1 MKKNKLNIAIIG
13 TLPFPF
19 GFAETCRL
27 ILYTRGILELFH
39 NIRLLCLYPT
49 EFQHYKIK
57 NKHIKGKHEGI
68 DYEYT
73 CRTTAVPA
81 NKLKNY
87 YLRLIGL
94 KKSIIK
100 IYRYNKIQKIDA
112 IIIASRETPVIFAYY
127 LFSRFLCI
135 PIIHEAGEYPFL
147 RKTKSFITKI
157 DKFLYIQL
165 AVKLFDGIFS
175 PTKALLRYFRNILP
189 KSKKLALITMMVASD
204 KFVKKDNKDSKKSP
218 YIAYCGDLGYNK
230 DGVPI
235 LVKAFKII
243 SEKHN
248 RLKLFLI
255 GSTMDK
261 KGLNNLKKQV
271 KELGLNSRIIFTG
284 RIKHKEIPDYIC
296 NAKLLVLSRPANKQ
310 AEGGFPGKL
319 GEYLATGNPVVVT
332 RVGEIPD
339 YLTDNKNAFL
349 SIADSAEAFATRM
362 DYALSNYTFARKV
375 GLAGQKLT
383 HSIFHY
389 KTQSQILID
398 FIYTFL
404 R

>member
-1 MKKNKLNIAIIG
+1 MKKNKLNIIIIG
-13 TLPFPF
+13 TLSFPS

-27 ILYTRGILELFH
+27 ILFSRGIIELFH
-39 NIRLLCLYPT
+39 NIKLLCLYPT
-49 EFQHYKIK
+49 EFKHYKIK
-57 NKHIKGKHEGI
+57 NKLLKGKHEGI
-68 DYEYT
+68 EYEYT
-73 CRTTAVPA
+73 CRTTAVPD
-81 NKLKNY
+81 NKLKKY
-87 YLRLIGL
+87 YLRSIGII
-94 KKSIIK
+94 KSIIK
-100 IYRYNKIQKIDA
+100 VYRYNKIQKIDA
-112 IIIASRETPVIFAYY
+112 LIMATREPSVIFVYY
-127 LFSRFLCI
+127 LYSRFLGI
-135 PIIHEAGEYPFL
+135 PIIHEAGEYPFIGMA
-147 RKTKSFITKI
+147 KSFITKI
-157 DKFLYIQL
+157 DKFLYIHF

-175 PTKALLRYFRNILP
+175 PTKALLRYFKNILP
-189 KSKKLALITMMVASD
+189 KSKKLALITMMVDPD
-204 KFVKKDNKDSKKSP
+204 KFVNMNIKKNINSP

-235 LVKAFKII
+235 LIKAFKTIA
-243 SEKHN
+243 EKYN
-248 RLKLFLI
+248 GLKLCLI
-255 GSTMDK
+255 GSTTDMK
-261 KGLNNLKKQV
+261 ALSNLKNKV
-271 KELGLNSRIIFTG
+271 KELDLNNRVIFTG
-284 RIKHKEIPDYIC
+284 RIEHKEIPDYIC

-349 SIADSAEAFATRM
+349 SKADSAEAFAKRM
-362 DYALSNYTFARKV
+362 DYALSNYNTAIKV